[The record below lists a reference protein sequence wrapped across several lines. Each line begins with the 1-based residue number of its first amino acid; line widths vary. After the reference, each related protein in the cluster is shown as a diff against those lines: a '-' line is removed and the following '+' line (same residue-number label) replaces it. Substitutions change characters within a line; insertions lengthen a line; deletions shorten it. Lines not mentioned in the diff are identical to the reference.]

1 MGLVELYQSYSEI
14 NRDYMT
20 FIEETV
26 STDFKNNQPEE
37 ILQLLTQAKKG
48 FEELMA
54 ASNEIEL
61 READETNF
69 KDLKYLLVDA
79 LFLAIDLL
87 DFYKAGEEGTFKMRL
102 LNHLKKKRRAQ
113 MFNEANKMG
122 SPIKQM

>member
-1 MGLVELYQSYSEI
+1 
-14 NRDYMT
+14 MT

-48 FEELMA
+48 FEELIA

-87 DFYKAGEEGTFKMRL
+87 DFYKVGEEGRFKMRV
-102 LNHLKKKRRAQ
+102 LNHLNKKRRAE
-113 MFNEANKMG
+113 MFNEANQMG
-122 SPIKQM
+122 CPIKQM

>member
-87 DFYKAGEEGTFKMRL
+87 DFYKEGEEGRFKMRV
-102 LNHLKKKRRAQ
+102 LNHLNKKRRAE
-113 MFNEANKMG
+113 MFNEANQM
-122 SPIKQM
+122 SCPIK

>member
-48 FEELMA
+48 FEELIA

-87 DFYKAGEEGTFKMRL
+87 DFYKVGEEGRFKMRV
-102 LNHLKKKRRAQ
+102 LNHLNKKRRAE
-113 MFNEANKMG
+113 MFNEANQMG
-122 SPIKQM
+122 CPIK

>member
-87 DFYKAGEEGTFKMRL
+87 DFYKVGEEGRFKMRV
-102 LNHLKKKRRAQ
+102 LNHLNKKRRAE
-113 MFNEANKMG
+113 MFNEANQMG
-122 SPIKQM
+122 CPIK

>member
-87 DFYKAGEEGTFKMRL
+87 DFYKAGEEGRFKMRV
-102 LNHLKKKRRAQ
+102 LNHLNKKRRAE
-113 MFNEANKMG
+113 MFNEANQMG
-122 SPIKQM
+122 CPIKQM